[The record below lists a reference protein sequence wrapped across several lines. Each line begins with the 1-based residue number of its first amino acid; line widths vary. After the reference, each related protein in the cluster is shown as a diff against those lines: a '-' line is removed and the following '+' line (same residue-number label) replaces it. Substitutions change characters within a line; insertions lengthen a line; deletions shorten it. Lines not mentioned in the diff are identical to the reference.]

1 MHLDYDAIVIGSGLA
16 GLSAAF
22 ELAQRGHRVLV
33 LEAEKQVGGRT
44 SNWKDGSMDVESGVH
59 KFVGVYRELP
69 RLLKRAGIELDQ
81 VFVYLDEI
89 EIRVAAGGDRN
100 HAPGQPLR
108 SGRFGTSLLYRPL
121 LTLGGALGNSE
132 LLPFRDK
139 ARLVYVLLAGIRDYL
154 RDPEALDRK
163 SVAEYARDHG
173 ASANLVDTVF
183 FSLSGGLFF
192 LPPERYSALP
202 FFALTWESVKRSYA
216 SRLAIFRG
224 GMTDVMAAPLARS
237 IERRGGRVLV
247 ETPVERLAADG
258 RVVDGVYAH
267 GLAYRA
273 PRVVLATPIAPA
285 KRILEATW
293 GAELPDDP
301 ELRKLAALPEMSGVA
316 VQLELDRA
324 ARPDDHPIFGPNSI
338 LGTFAEQSHVTF
350 RGSPGRIST
359 FLSPSEPYMAMSDED
374 VVAAVVGDLA
384 RQGMDVRGRV
394 RCFAVVRHASDFY
407 RLEPGSETLRPR
419 QRTSLRGFALA
430 GDYTKQPFI
439 CSMEGAVVSGRLAVE
454 AVQDAGD

>member
-1 MHLDYDAIVIGSGLA
+1 MGEASDERTALDRMTRTMYFAIGIATIIFGVLLSGGPGGFRGQLSQVDAPVLWFSVA
-16 GLSAAF
+16 T
-22 ELAQRGHRVLV
+22 VLV
-33 LEAEKQVGGRT
+33 LPASFVVLGR
-44 SNWKDGSMDVESGVH
+44 V
-59 KFVGVYRELP
+59 LP
-69 RLLKRAGIELDQ
+69 L
-81 VFVYLDEI
+81 
-89 EIRVAAGGDRN
+89 AAMRG
-100 HAPGQPLR
+100 
-108 SGRFGTSLLYRPL
+108 
-121 LTLGGALGNSE
+121 
-132 LLPFRDK
+132 
-139 ARLVYVLLAGIRDYL
+139 LVTA
-154 RDPEALDRK
+154 
-163 SVAEYARDHG
+163 
-173 ASANLVDTVF
+173 
-183 FSLSGGLFF
+183 
-192 LPPERYSALP
+192 SALP

-324 ARPDDHPIFGPNSI
+324 ALPDDHPIFGPNSI

-374 VVAAVVGDLA
+374 VDRFVNALA
-384 RQGMDVRGRV
+384 RVLARG
-394 RCFAVVRHASDFY
+394 
-407 RLEPGSETLRPR
+407 
-419 QRTSLRGFALA
+419 
-430 GDYTKQPFI
+430 
-439 CSMEGAVVSGRLAVE
+439 
-454 AVQDAGD
+454 